1 MMANDALHD
10 SALQDFLIDA
20 QVLLTKAEEC
30 LLHLQLIDND
40 PDACHCLND
49 TLATLVERAQ
59 ALGLVE
65 VASYSQQLQALL
77 TPAQAQPALQ
87 GEALQALESCLTLLA
102 WQLELI
108 DPHTGRLSLDTEEQ
122 VQLLDTL
129 ASALSP
135 QEALACASCIETRH
149 TCEHPAPSLTASA
162 SVPSPAL
169 SSPVRDN

>member
-1 MMANDALHD
+1 MMANDALHN
-10 SALQDFLIDA
+10 SALQEFLIDA

-59 ALGLVE
+59 TLGLVE
-65 VASYSQQLQALL
+65 VAAYSQQLQALL
-77 TPAQAQPALQ
+77 EPAQAQPALQ

-129 ASALSP
+129 ATALSP
-135 QEALACASCIETRH
+135 QTALACTSCIETQH
-149 TCEHPAPSLTASA
+149 LCEHSEPSMTAPATAHA
-162 SVPSPAL
+162 CAL
-169 SSPVRDN
+169 SSPTRVN

>member
-1 MMANDALHD
+1 MMANDALYN

-40 PDACHCLND
+40 PDACHCLNH
-49 TLATLVERAQ
+49 TLTTLVERAQ
-59 ALGLVE
+59 ALRLVE
-65 VASYSQQLQALL
+65 VAAYSLQLQQLLE
-77 TPAQAQPALQ
+77 PAKAQPALQ

-108 DPHTGRLSLDTEEQ
+108 DPRTGRLSLDTEEQ

-135 QEALACASCIETRH
+135 AASLACASCIEARH
-149 TCEHPAPSLTASA
+149 TCEHPAPAKTAPA
-162 SVPSPAL
+162 AAHSPAL
-169 SSPVRDN
+169 SSPTKGN

>member
-1 MMANDALHD
+1 MANDAPHN
-10 SALQDFLIDA
+10 SALQDFLVDA

-49 TLATLVERAQ
+49 TLGTLVTRAHT
-59 ALGLVE
+59 LGLVE
-65 VASYSQQLQALL
+65 VAAYSLQLQTLL
-77 TPAQAQPALQ
+77 EPAQVHPALQ

-129 ASALSP
+129 ATALSP
-135 QEALACASCIETRH
+135 ATALTCASCIETRYP
-149 TCEHPAPSLTASA
+149 CEHPAPSLTAPLTAQS
-162 SVPSPAL
+162 SAL
-169 SSPVRDN
+169 SSPAKGN